1 MTMKPLRVKC
11 AGGSIAQLLAL
22 AAAIKMSKLI
32 ERDFELDYFPTST
45 GTYWPFAIRNLLQ
58 QGEYSEEKFAMANV
72 LAREN
77 GWEIGKPIP
86 NSAVF
91 RSGLSSENFLEA
103 LRASKIER
111 PLRRLRGEYVIGA
124 DFERLVRIPRR
135 VRSITGGYPPFVD
148 DYVFESLKDRF
159 NNSDLASP
167 FSESNMFRNPYGVI
181 HYRLGDQRIAS
192 EVRKPG
198 LGLPL
203 DPRAFSKIINEN
215 ISPDIPLY
223 VCSDEPI
230 LAKSLLGAQNI
241 HVEPLPIESTRHG
254 IWSELQFMAQADFF
268 IGSWSQVSQFA
279 ALLVSHKGGTVWYPN
294 SPAEGG
300 APNWKIPGVRMFE
313 PQFLTRDDKFFKSN
327 YGFGENTHIGYLEK

>member
-1 MTMKPLRVKC
+1 MKPLRIKC

-22 AAAIKMSKLI
+22 AAAIKVSKAI
-32 ERDFELDYFPTST
+32 EKGFELDYFPTST
-45 GTYWPFAIRNLLQ
+45 GTYWPFAIRDLLQ
-58 QGEYSEEKFAMANV
+58 QGEYNKEKFEMAGV
-72 LAREN
+72 LAGKN

-86 NSAVF
+86 GSVVF
-91 RSGLSSENFLEA
+91 RPGLSYENFLEV

-124 DFERLVRIPRR
+124 DFDRLDRIPRR

-148 DYVFESLKDRF
+148 DFVFESLKDRF
-159 NNSDLASP
+159 NNSDLPSP
-167 FSESNMFRNPYGVI
+167 FSESSIIRKPYGVI
-181 HYRLGDQRIAS
+181 HYRLGDQRITS
-192 EVRKPG
+192 NVRKPG

-203 DPRAFSKIINEN
+203 DPRAFSKIVKEN

-230 LAKSLLGAQNI
+230 LAKSLLEAHKV
-241 HVEPLPIESTRHG
+241 HVELLPIESTRQG
-254 IWSELQFMAQADFF
+254 IWGDLQFMAQSDFF

-279 ALLVSHKGGTVWYPN
+279 ALLVSHKGGTAWYPN

-300 APNWKIPGVRMFE
+300 APNWRIPGVRMFE
-313 PQFLTRDDKFFKSN
+313 PLFLSTDDEFFKSN
-327 YGFGENTHIGYLEK
+327 YGFGEDTHIGYLEK